1 MRVIVCGAGQV
12 GSNIARYLSR
22 FDTNVTMI
30 DIDPALIAAATTN
43 LDVRGIVGH
52 AGHPDVLKSAGAAD
66 ADLIIAVTQVD
77 EINMVACQV
86 AHTLFQVPKKIAR
99 VRQGTYLRP
108 EWRDLFQADHM
119 PIDHI
124 IAPEVEVAES
134 IQRRLAVPG
143 AFEVIPMGKGQAV
156 FVGVR
161 CLDET
166 PILETPLD
174 HLADLFPQL
183 SMRILVL
190 ARGSDMLIPTGE
202 EKLQAGDEVYF
213 VAQADQ
219 VERVLALFGHEEQEG
234 RRMVIMGGGNIGLN
248 LAQRLE
254 AQNSSLRIKLIELDT
269 DQAKYAAQH
278 LTRTV
283 VLQGDALEA
292 ELMAEAGVDKTE
304 TLVAAS
310 NDDELNILAALQAKR
325 LGAERAV
332 AIVNRQSISSLVG
345 QLGIDVVVSP
355 RLITVS
361 SILRYVRQGRIR
373 AVHSVGEGFGEIFDI
388 EAAEGAEITGK
399 TVQKIEKAGMLLVGG
414 IVRDDAFIPA
424 KPEEIIRQGD
434 RVVLLSHS
442 DYVKKA
448 EKLFSVGVGVF

>member
-190 ARGSDMLIPTGE
+190 ARGSDMLIPTGG

-254 AQNSSLRIKLIELDT
+254 AQNSSLRIKLIEVDN

-278 LTRTV
+278 LSRTV

-332 AIVNRQSISSLVG
+332 AIVNRQSISSLVS

-414 IVRDDAFIPA
+414 IVRDEEFIPP

-442 DYVKKA
+442 DFVKKA

>member
-99 VRQGTYLRP
+99 VRQATYLRP

-134 IQRRLAVPG
+134 IQRRLTVPG
-143 AFEVIPMGKGQAV
+143 AFEVIPMGKRQAA

>member
-12 GSNIARYLSR
+12 GTNIARYLSR
-22 FDTNVTMI
+22 FDTDVTVI
-30 DIDPALIAAATTN
+30 DINPALVAAATDT
-43 LDVRGIVGH
+43 LDVRGLVGH
-52 AGHPDVLKSAGAAD
+52 AGHPDVLKQAGAVD

-86 AHTLFQVPKKIAR
+86 AHTLFHVPKKIAR
-99 VRQGTYLRP
+99 VRQATYLKP
-108 EWRDLFQADHM
+108 EWRELFQNEHM

-134 IQRRLAVPG
+134 IQRRLDVPG
-143 AFEVIPMGKGQAV
+143 AFEVIPLAKKKAV

-166 PILETPLD
+166 PILDTPLD
-174 HLADLFPQL
+174 HITELFPQL
-183 SMRILVL
+183 TMRIVAL
-190 ARGSDMLIPTGE
+190 ARGNDMMIPTGDVQ
-202 EKLQAGDEVYF
+202 LQAGDEVYF
-213 VAQADQ
+213 VAQEDQ
-219 VERVLALFGHEEQEG
+219 VERVLALFGHQEQEG
-234 RRMVIMGGGNIGLN
+234 RRMVIMGGGNIGMN
-248 LAQRLE
+248 LAQLLE
-254 AQNSSLRIKLIELDT
+254 SKNNSLRIKLIEIDSE
-269 DQAKYAAQH
+269 QAKYAAQH
-278 LTRTV
+278 LNRTV
-283 VLQGDALEA
+283 VLHGDALETD
-292 ELMAEAGVDKTE
+292 LMTEAGVDKTE

-373 AVHSVGEGFGEIFDI
+373 AVYSVGEGFGEIFDV
-388 EAAEGAEITGK
+388 EAAQGADITGK
-399 TVQKIEKAGMLLVGG
+399 PVKKIEKDGLLIVGG
-414 IVRDDAFIPA
+414 IVRGDEFLTP
-424 KPEEIIRQGD
+424 KPDEIIQQDD
-434 RVVLLSHS
+434 RVILLAHS
-442 DYVKKA
+442 DHVKKA

>member
-143 AFEVIPMGKGQAV
+143 AFEVIPMGKGRAV

-254 AQNSSLRIKLIELDT
+254 AQNSSLRIKLIEVDN

-278 LTRTV
+278 LSRTV

-414 IVRDDAFIPA
+414 IVRDEEFIPP

-442 DYVKKA
+442 DFVKKA

>member
-1 MRVIVCGAGQV
+1 
-12 GSNIARYLSR
+12 
-22 FDTNVTMI
+22 
-30 DIDPALIAAATTN
+30 
-43 LDVRGIVGH
+43 
-52 AGHPDVLKSAGAAD
+52 
-66 ADLIIAVTQVD
+66 
-77 EINMVACQV
+77 
-86 AHTLFQVPKKIAR
+86 
-99 VRQGTYLRP
+99 
-108 EWRDLFQADHM
+108 
-119 PIDHI
+119 
-124 IAPEVEVAES
+124 
-134 IQRRLAVPG
+134 
-143 AFEVIPMGKGQAV
+143 
-156 FVGVR
+156 
-161 CLDET
+161 
-166 PILETPLD
+166 
-174 HLADLFPQL
+174 
-183 SMRILVL
+183 MRILVL

-254 AQNSSLRIKLIELDT
+254 AQNSSLRIKLIEVDN